1 MELATLIDAVRPLRV
16 VGEPQ
21 GDITAVTYDARSAVP
36 GVLHV
41 CVPGLRAD
49 GHDFAPTAV
58 EHGAVALIVE
68 CVLDLPVTQLV
79 VESSR
84 QAMAAAADAFYGHPS
99 DEVQVVG
106 VTGTNGKTT
115 TAYLMHAI
123 LSAAGLRPGLLG
135 TVESRVGGVVEP
147 VTRTTPESV
156 DLQAILRR
164 MADAGDRSCAMEV
177 SSHALELRRAD
188 SLRFAT
194 VAFTNLTQDHLDF
207 HPDMEAYYLAKRRLF
222 DDPVRP
228 GAVNLGDAYG
238 RRLAGE
244 AAGPVLT
251 YAASGDEAD
260 VRPAAVEVGEGG
272 AISLIAQT
280 PRGPL
285 PLDVRLRGHFN
296 VENVLCAVAVAELL
310 DLPHRAVREGI
321 AAMPGVPGRFEAVD
335 AGQPFTVLVDYAHT
349 PDSLENVLRSARA
362 ITAGRLICVF
372 GCGGDRDRGKRPLM
386 GVVARKLA
394 DRAIVTTDNS
404 RSEDPQA
411 IADMITAGIEMEVE
425 LDRRRAIEDA
435 VAGAAAGDVV
445 VIAGK
450 GHEQGQQFADRT
462 IPFDDRE
469 VAREALEALTS
480 RKP

>member
-1 MELATLIDAVRPLRV
+1 
-16 VGEPQ
+16 
-21 GDITAVTYDARSAVP
+21 
-36 GVLHV
+36 
-41 CVPGLRAD
+41 
-49 GHDFAPTAV
+49 
-58 EHGAVALIVE
+58 
-68 CVLDLPVTQLV
+68 
-79 VESSR
+79 
-84 QAMAAAADAFYGHPS
+84 
-99 DEVQVVG
+99 
-106 VTGTNGKTT
+106 
-115 TAYLMHAI
+115 
-123 LSAAGLRPGLLG
+123 
-135 TVESRVGGVVEP
+135 
-147 VTRTTPESV
+147 
-156 DLQAILRR
+156 
-164 MADAGDRSCAMEV
+164 
-177 SSHALELRRAD
+177 
-188 SLRFAT
+188 
-194 VAFTNLTQDHLDF
+194 
-207 HPDMEAYYLAKRRLF
+207 MEAYYLAKRRLF

-251 YAASGDEAD
+251 YAASGDVAD

-310 DLPHRAVREGI
+310 GLPHRAVREGI

-386 GVVARKLA
+386 GAVARKLA

-411 IADMITAGIEMEVE
+411 IADRSLRASRWRSSSTGGGRSRMPSPAP
-425 LDRRRAIEDA
+425 RRA
-435 VAGAAAGDVV
+435 
-445 VIAGK
+445 
-450 GHEQGQQFADRT
+450 T
-462 IPFDDRE
+462 W
-469 VAREALEALTS
+469 S
-480 RKP
+480 

>member
-16 VGEPQ
+16 VGEPDA
-21 GDITAVTYDARSAVP
+21 DILAVTYDARSAVP
-36 GVLHV
+36 GALHV

-49 GHDFAPTAV
+49 GHDFAPVAV
-58 EHGAVALIVE
+58 GHGAVALIVE
-68 CVLDLPVTQLV
+68 RELDLPVTQLV

-135 TVESRVGGVVEP
+135 TVESRIGGVVEP

-188 SLRFAT
+188 SLRFAA
-194 VAFTNLTQDHLDF
+194 VAFTNLTPDHLEF
-207 HPDMEAYYLAKRRLF
+207 HPDMEAYYMAKLRL
-222 DDPVRP
+222 D
-228 GAVNLGDAYG
+228 L
-238 RRLAGE
+238 
-244 AAGPVLT
+244 
-251 YAASGDEAD
+251 
-260 VRPAAVEVGEGG
+260 
-272 AISLIAQT
+272 
-280 PRGPL
+280 
-285 PLDVRLRGHFN
+285 RLRGHFN
-296 VENVLCAVAVAELL
+296 GENVLCAVAVAELL
-310 DLPHRAVREGI
+310 DLPHYVVREGI

-335 AGQPFTVLVDYAHT
+335 AGQSFTVLVDYAHT

-386 GVVARKLA
+386 GTVARKLA

-411 IADMITAGIEMEVE
+411 IADEITAGIEMEVE

-435 VAGAAAGDVV
+435 VAGAGAGDVV

-469 VAREALEALTS
+469 VARAALEA
-480 RKP
+480 

>member
-16 VGEPQ
+16 VGPPE

-36 GVLHV
+36 GALHV

-49 GHDFAPTAV
+49 GHDFAPAAV

-68 CVLDLPVTQLV
+68 RVLDLPVTQLV
-79 VESSR
+79 VGSSR
-84 QAMAAAADAFYGHPS
+84 QAMAAAADAFYGRPS
-99 DEVQVVG
+99 DDLRVVG

-115 TAYLMHAI
+115 TAYLMYSI

-135 TVESRVGGVVEP
+135 TVESRIGGVVEP
-147 VTRTTPESV
+147 VTHTTPESV

-188 SLRFAT
+188 SLRFAA

-222 DDPVRP
+222 EDPARP

-238 RRLAGE
+238 RRLAAE

-310 DLPHRAVREGI
+310 DLPHHAVREGI

-335 AGQPFTVLVDYAHT
+335 AGQPFTVLVDYAQST
-349 PDSLENVLRSARA
+349 FSTL
-362 ITAGRLICVF
+362 
-372 GCGGDRDRGKRPLM
+372 K
-386 GVVARKLA
+386 
-394 DRAIVTTDNS
+394 
-404 RSEDPQA
+404 
-411 IADMITAGIEMEVE
+411 
-425 LDRRRAIEDA
+425 
-435 VAGAAAGDVV
+435 
-445 VIAGK
+445 
-450 GHEQGQQFADRT
+450 
-462 IPFDDRE
+462 
-469 VAREALEALTS
+469 
-480 RKP
+480 